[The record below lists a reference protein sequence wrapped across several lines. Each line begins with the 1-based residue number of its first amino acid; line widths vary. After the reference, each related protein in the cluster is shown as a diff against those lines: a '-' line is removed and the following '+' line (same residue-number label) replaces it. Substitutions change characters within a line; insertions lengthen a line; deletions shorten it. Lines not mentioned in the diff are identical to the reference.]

1 MLLRRTSTV
10 SAAMLLASLLVV
22 VAIAAGLGLAPLR
35 FLPGFRSA
43 ELDYD
48 AHAAGL
54 RFAPL
59 RPDFVDA
66 ALGAARA
73 DATATAVPAVAAS
86 TGGATGTTAAA
97 GGASS
102 APVPHTFTN
111 DAIAGAHQIAAVP
124 YHGRTDTTSATR
136 EGDDPDDCAAVG
148 GTAWYR
154 YQASADGGLVART
167 FGTSYSTALAVFT
180 RDGDGAFSMIDCDT
194 DVAGNALVPFA
205 ADARTTYW
213 FQITGP
219 VGGGDL
225 LFALLDQGTT
235 ERVSISSA
243 GDQADRGAGGT
254 SLTRFMSMS
263 GDGRYVA
270 FDSLATNLVP
280 EDTNGVR
287 DAFVR
292 DRATGT
298 TRRVSVSSSGEE
310 ANGSS
315 VNVTISADGRY
326 VAFTSPATNLVPG
339 DSSCT
344 HLWSATGARCDHVY
358 VHDLTTGVTE
368 RVSVS
373 SSEENADDVSSGP
386 AISGDGRYVAFMSG
400 ATNLAP
406 GVSSD
411 QWNVFVRDRVAG
423 TTELVSM
430 SPRGRGIRQAGWA
443 SISAD
448 GRYVVYEDWGSA
460 HIPGAETT
468 DGTDRDENQLFVRD
482 RVAKTTTLV
491 SSNARGERGDGNS
504 LQPTIS
510 ADGRYVVFE
519 SLAGNLVEGDTFC
532 ASRGVVHYMVEEVDQ
547 PCWDVFVKDLHTG
560 AVHRASI
567 GSSGEVPNNGSR
579 QPRISADGRYV
590 TFQSEATNLVRRDD
604 NRVTD
609 VFIRDL
615 VAGTTTMVS
624 VSSTGE
630 QADGEARGAFVSGD
644 GRFVG
649 FCSWATNLVR
659 DDTNET
665 VDVFVHDR
673 GGA

>member
-1 MLLRRTSTV
+1 M
-10 SAAMLLASLLVV
+10 SAAMLVASLLVV

-59 RPDFVDA
+59 RPDFIDA
-66 ALGAARA
+66 ALGTDRR
-73 DATATAVPAVAAS
+73 DTPTL
-86 TGGATGTTAAA
+86 AAA
-97 GGASS
+97 GTSPSPSRAAATAQGSS
-102 APVPHTFTN
+102 PDPVPHTFTN
-111 DAIAGAHQIAAVP
+111 DAIDGAHEIATVP
-124 YHGRTDTTSATR
+124 YHGRTDTTLATR
-136 EGDDPDDCAAVG
+136 ETADPGDCAAVG

-154 YQASADGGLVART
+154 YLAPEDGGLVART
-167 FGTSYSTALAVFT
+167 FGSSYSIALGVFT
-180 RDGDGAFSMIDCDT
+180 RNGDGAFTLVDCDT

-205 ADARTTYW
+205 ADPGTTYW

-225 LFALLDQGTT
+225 LFSLIGQGTT

-254 SLTRFMSMS
+254 SLTRFMSIS

-270 FDSLATNLVP
+270 FDSWATNLVP
-280 EDTNGVR
+280 GDTNGVR

-292 DRATGT
+292 DRVTGA
-298 TRRVSVSSSGEE
+298 TRRVSVSSAGEE
-310 ANGSS
+310 ANGLSGDVS
-315 VNVTISADGRY
+315 ISADGRF
-326 VAFTSPATNLVPG
+326 VAFTSPATNLAPG

-344 HLWSATGARCDHVY
+344 HFWSATGARCDHVY

-373 SSEENADDVSSGP
+373 SAEENANGVSSGP
-386 AISGDGRYVAFMSG
+386 SISGDGRYIAFMSG

-406 GVSSD
+406 GVASD
-411 QWNVFVRDRVAG
+411 QWNVFVRDRAAG

-430 SPRGRGIRQAGWA
+430 SPRGRGVRQAGWA

-448 GRYVVYEDWGSA
+448 GRYVAFEDWGSA
-460 HIPGAETT
+460 HVPGAETT
-468 DGTDRDENQLFVRD
+468 DGTDRDENQIFVRD
-482 RVAKTTTLV
+482 RAAKTTTLV
-491 SSNARGERGDGNS
+491 STNARGERGDGNS

-510 ADGRYVVFE
+510 GDGRYVVFE

-547 PCWDVFVKDLHTG
+547 PCWDVYVKDLQTG
-560 AVHRASI
+560 AVQRASI

-630 QADGEARGAFVSGD
+630 QADGEARGAFVSAD

-649 FCSWATNLVR
+649 FCSWATNLVA
-659 DDTNET
+659 DDTNEN